1 MWIVSGS
8 IATESRIKPHGANRR
23 AGKKSARAV
32 DVANGERGVDSDGI
46 TNFSQYAINRNID
59 GEELVSR
66 IDTRIEACDEFRSR
80 TEIRE
85 TDGSG
90 SGWCC
95 AVERRDKELMPDML
109 HRKIFSHCSVP
120 QQDS

>member
-1 MWIVSGS
+1 M
-8 IATESRIKPHGANRR
+8 
-23 AGKKSARAV
+23 
-32 DVANGERGVDSDGI
+32 ANGERGVDSDGI
-46 TNFSQYAINRNID
+46 TNFSQYAIYRNID
-59 GEELVSR
+59 GEELASR

-85 TDGSG
+85 TDESG

-109 HRKIFSHCSVP
+109 HRKIFSHSQCPPARLLNKRVSERIATQTDGRNRVSKNAATRP
-120 QQDS
+120 SW